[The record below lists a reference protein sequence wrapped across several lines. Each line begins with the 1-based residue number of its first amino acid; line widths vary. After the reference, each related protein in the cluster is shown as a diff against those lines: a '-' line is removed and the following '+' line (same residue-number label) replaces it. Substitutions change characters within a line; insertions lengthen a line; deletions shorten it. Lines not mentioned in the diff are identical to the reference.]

1 MNSGQNN
8 FQILSL
14 SGGGVR
20 GLYTITILAELEQ
33 YLADEHNDPNY
44 WIGRHFDLIAGT
56 SIGGILA
63 LALAN
68 GVTARELKKVID
80 LNRKN
85 IFPQETGPLRI
96 FWKYYKKLFS
106 GSYSAVPLKEAIES
120 VVSDKKIGDLKTR
133 VLIPTINASSGLVQ
147 TFKTPHHPTFRRD
160 LKLKIS
166 DVALATSAAPTYFPP
181 HQIGSCKYVDG
192 GIAANSP
199 ALMAYYEARYF
210 LDVDPGRIRLLSV
223 GTMGQL
229 QTLSEKKKQKN
240 GYLTAWGVGEKL
252 VSMCLS
258 STESLHNQIV
268 KHLLEPHQFIEVD
281 DFLTPSQSD
290 TKIELDNSS
299 DEAATILKGRAEH
312 KAQRVINEPVL
323 KDIFSNLAAA
333 AKFFNMPESI
343 SE

>member
-1 MNSGQNN
+1 MNSDQKN

-33 YLADEHNDPNY
+33 YLADEHNDRDY

-63 LALAN
+63 LALAS
-68 GVTARELKKVID
+68 GVTARELKDVID
-80 LNRKN
+80 SSRKS
-85 IFPQETGPLRI
+85 IFPQEGRFKKI
-96 FWKYYKKLFS
+96 YKKLFS
-106 GSYSAVPLKEAIES
+106 GSYSPTPLKEVIES
-120 VVSDKKIGDLKTR
+120 VVGNKKIADLKTR
-133 VLIPTINASSGLVQ
+133 VLVPAINASSGLVQ
-147 TFKTPHHPTFRRD
+147 TFKTSHHEDFRRD

-181 HQIGSCKYVDG
+181 HQIGNSKFVDG

-210 LDVDPGRIRLLSV
+210 LNVEASQIRLLSV

-229 QTLSEKKKQKN
+229 QTLPEKKKQKN
-240 GYLTAWGVGEKL
+240 GYLTAWGLGEKL

-268 KHLLEPHQFIEVD
+268 QHLLEPNQFIVVD
-281 DFLTPSQSD
+281 DYLTPSQSD
-290 TKIELDNSS
+290 TKIDLDNAS
-299 DEAATILKGRAEH
+299 DEAAAILKGRAEH
-312 KAQRVINEPVL
+312 KAQRVINEPVV
-323 KDIFSNLAAA
+323 KEIFSNQTCKP
-333 AKFFNMPESI
+333 KFYNLTTSSPE
-343 SE
+343 ENK